1 MIGRGMRM
9 RIRVLGCSGGIGGA
23 NMRTTSLLVD
33 DDILIDAGT
42 GVGDLSIAE
51 LARID
56 HVFVTHSHLDHI
68 ACLPLMVDTVG
79 ELRSRPLT
87 VWTTAPTLEVLR
99 RHIFNWSIWP
109 DFTEIPSVE
118 HPFMTFRELRV
129 GDEIDMGRR
138 AIRVLP
144 AQHTVPAVGYAV
156 RSPGGSLAFS
166 GDTTVCDE
174 FWEAVNALPD
184 LRHLIIET
192 AFPDREH
199 QLAVMSRHL
208 CPDMLAG
215 ELMKL
220 RHAAEIFIT
229 HLKPSQMEITMR
241 EISETLGSRRPRM
254 LRNNHVFDF

>member
-1 MIGRGMRM
+1 M

-23 NMRTTSLLVD
+23 NLRTTSLLVD

-79 ELRSRPLT
+79 ELREQPLT

-109 DFTEIPSVE
+109 DFTEIPSAE
-118 HPFMTFRELRV
+118 HPFMRFRELRV
-129 GDEIDMGRR
+129 GDEIDLGGRS
-138 AIRVLP
+138 IRVLP

-156 RSPGGSLAFS
+156 RSAGGTLAFS

-174 FWEAVNALPD
+174 FWEAVNALHD

-192 AFPDREH
+192 AFPDRDR
-199 QLAVMSRHL
+199 QLALMSRHL
-208 CPDMLAG
+208 CPDMLAR
-215 ELMKL
+215 ELAKL
-220 RHAAEIFIT
+220 TRQAEIHIT
-229 HLKPSQMEITMR
+229 HLKPSQMDMTMR
-241 EISETLGSRRPRM
+241 EIADTLGALKPQM

>member
-1 MIGRGMRM
+1 M

-23 NMRTTSLLVD
+23 NLRTTSLLVD

-51 LARID
+51 LVSID

-79 ELRSRPLT
+79 ELREQPLT

-109 DFTEIPSVE
+109 DFTEIPSAE
-118 HPFMTFRELRV
+118 HPFMRFRELRV
-129 GDEIDMGRR
+129 GDEIDLGGRS
-138 AIRVLP
+138 IRVLP

-156 RSPGGSLAFS
+156 RSAGGTLAFS

-174 FWEAVNALPD
+174 FWEAVNALHD

-192 AFPDREH
+192 AFPDRDR
-199 QLAVMSRHL
+199 QLALMSRHL
-208 CPDMLAG
+208 CPDMLAR
-215 ELMKL
+215 ELAKL
-220 RHAAEIFIT
+220 TRQAEIHIT
-229 HLKPSQMEITMR
+229 HLKPSQMDMTMR
-241 EISETLGSRRPRM
+241 EIADTLGALKPQM

>member
-1 MIGRGMRM
+1 M

-23 NMRTTSLLVD
+23 NLRTTSLLVD

-79 ELRSRPLT
+79 ELREQPLT

-109 DFTEIPSVE
+109 DFTEIPSAE
-118 HPFMTFRELRV
+118 HPFMRFRELRV
-129 GDEIDMGRR
+129 GDEIDLGGRS
-138 AIRVLP
+138 IRVLP

-156 RSPGGSLAFS
+156 RSAGGTLAFS

-174 FWEAVNALPD
+174 FWEAVNALHD

-192 AFPDREH
+192 AFPDRDR
-199 QLAVMSRHL
+199 QLALMSRHL
-208 CPDMLAG
+208 CPDMLAR
-215 ELMKL
+215 ELAKL
-220 RHAAEIFIT
+220 TRQAEIHIT
-229 HLKPSQMEITMR
+229 HLKPSQMDMTMR
-241 EISETLGSRRPRM
+241 EITDTLGALKPQM